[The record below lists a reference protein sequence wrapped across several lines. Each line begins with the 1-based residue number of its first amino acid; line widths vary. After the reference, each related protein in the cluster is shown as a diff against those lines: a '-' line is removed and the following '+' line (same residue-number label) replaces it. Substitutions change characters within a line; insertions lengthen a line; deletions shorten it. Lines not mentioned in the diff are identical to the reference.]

1 MHDDH
6 MYSRLLY
13 SYGICKNDFISLV
26 FQSRFV
32 IILCYVSILGMGGK
46 KCSKFNHVFHD
57 ASLDLF

>member
-1 MHDDH
+1 